1 MVNASASKYST
12 THSACLAF
20 YVAQVSDFVSQL
32 SRVTFYG
39 FVSRSVSGCLEPEN
53 KIYRAVFSPT
63 GWIINIYSPV
73 LPLSCSHWNWREL
86 YIYKQ
91 RQKQTGKPSPSVL
104 TRTKIPVRNWQAS
117 LFVSCL
123 AYFLSPFR
131 TCEGIGLVSLLA
143 VTGDSSIFGSTLC
156 LLLIPPASAECL
168 CGWGRQQRS
177 RGRAARRAACA
188 SPGCSAGAGQPVLQ
202 EGRRVS
208 EEPPFLTYPE
218 LALLIRRAQYISSG
232 RRHLFN
238 WQYSC
243 QWIWDVWCSCYSAL
257 VET

>member
-143 VTGDSSIFGSTLC
+143 VTGDSSIFWFDSL
-156 LLLIPPASAECL
+156 PPAYPPGLSWVSLRLGEAAEEPWPSCQACCVRFPGL
-168 CGWGRQQRS
+168 RCWCW
-177 RGRAARRAACA
+177 AACPAGGKTRVRGA
-188 SPGCSAGAGQPVLQ
+188 SFPHLPW
-202 EGRRVS
+202 VS
-208 EEPPFLTYPE
+208 TAHPKGTV
-218 LALLIRRAQYISSG
+218 YIIWEASS
-232 RRHLFN
+232 F
-238 WQYSC
+238 
-243 QWIWDVWCSCYSAL
+243 
-257 VET
+257 